1 MKVRTKNSGC
11 GTSQCVQNPIT
22 VLDEGI
28 TVASATVI
36 DFQGN
41 AVAASKGDGKVV
53 VTINSTGGGGGGSQ
67 FMGDY
72 TQLQSAGMP
81 TDASAVG
88 SGTAGALV
96 VGDTFRIVLN
106 NANDEYTDGD
116 IQILNH
122 YLIIYMGSGS
132 WSIQQSYSYTP

>member
-28 TVASATVI
+28 TVSAATII

-41 AVAASKGDGKVV
+41 AVTASKGDGKVV
-53 VTINSTGGGGGGSQ
+53 VTINSTGGGGGSQ

-81 TDASAVG
+81 TDVSGIG
-88 SGTAGALV
+88 SGVAGALV
-96 VGDTFRIVLN
+96 VGDTFRIVLDN
-106 NANDEYTDGD
+106 IDDEYLDGD
-116 IQILNH
+116 VQILNH
-122 YLIIYMGSGS
+122 YLIVYIGSGS